1 MFDIS
6 IPWSV
11 ILWMA
16 PILMPYLSIPGAL
29 LAGFGWYRRKK
40 NVYTALLACLVGA
53 FALPW
58 TGLAVIVTAQ
68 GLSAWTISTPLGKAA
83 LALTVSI
90 ALAGVV
96 IWGASYA
103 GSRRRGN

>member
-1 MFDIS
+1 MSDIT

-11 ILWMA
+11 ILCMA

-29 LAGFGWYRRKK
+29 LAGFGWYRRNKSF
-40 NVYTALLACLVGA
+40 YAALVAAVVGA

-58 TGLAVIVTAQ
+58 AGLAVIVTGQ
-68 GLSAWTISTPLGKAA
+68 GLSAWTTSSPLGKGAVA
-83 LALTVSI
+83 LIVLL
-90 ALAGVV
+90 ALAGLVMA
-96 IWGASYA
+96 GASYA